1 MAAGECAAQLQAA
14 DPVEQRPVNRQRSE
28 PVEGFQ
34 GGRDGFSPG
43 FLFCDPAA
51 DPLGEA
57 EHFPLD
63 HPRVGHLHHDPGSEV
78 LPEPGGGDEQGRP
91 DFTEILRDGLRGFG
105 KVHRHSADQGDPDT
119 PHLVHD
125 PGGRRHGDPVFALL
139 NGHGLDPARGDG
151 RQVPV
156 RQHGELRQPGRS
168 GGEDHESGVA
178 PAALPNLLRDAIRV
192 FPFERLPHSDQLAE
206 SDQPGL
212 APVGPH
218 SGGVDVDHAADMR
231 EPVAGVQELVDLFL
245 VLDEDKGRL
254 NPVEGQAQLVSD
266 RGGEQIQRHGAQRL
280 GPQFTEEPLR
290 MVVQDEAD
298 MFAALQPE

>member
-1 MAAGECAAQLQAA
+1 M
-14 DPVEQRPVNRQRSE
+14 
-28 PVEGFQ
+28 
-34 GGRDGFSPG
+34 
-43 FLFCDPAA
+43 
-51 DPLGEA
+51 
-57 EHFPLD
+57 
-63 HPRVGHLHHDPGSEV
+63 
-78 LPEPGGGDEQGRP
+78 
-91 DFTEILRDGLRGFG
+91 
-105 KVHRHSADQGDPDT
+105 
-119 PHLVHD
+119 
-125 PGGRRHGDPVFALL
+125 
-139 NGHGLDPARGDG
+139 
-151 RQVPV
+151 
-156 RQHGELRQPGRS
+156 
-168 GGEDHESGVA
+168 
-178 PAALPNLLRDAIRV
+178 NLLQDAIRV
-192 FPFERLPHSDQLAE
+192 FPFERLSHSDQLAE